1 MKQLVCLITSF
12 LFLQAQAHIP
22 LSFNSNMEPIKIKLT
37 VGAKTFM
44 ATLVKSKT
52 VEAFKN
58 QLPFELKMI
67 ELNGNEKY
75 ADLKGPIPTNASNP
89 GKISIG
95 DILLY
100 GDQTLVVFYKSFS
113 TPYSYTNIGKI
124 DDVTGLATALG
135 NGNICIKFEL
145 VN

>member
-1 MKQLVCLITSF
+1 MKQLVCLIACF
-12 LFLQAQAHIP
+12 LFLQVQAHIS
-22 LSFNSNMEPIKIKLT
+22 LSTNSNMEPIKIKLT
-37 VGAKTFM
+37 VGANTFTASLANNKTVL
-44 ATLVKSKT
+44 ALKSK
-52 VEAFKN
+52 
-58 QLPFELKMI
+58 LPFELKMI

-89 GKISIG
+89 GKINIG

-124 DDVTGLATALG
+124 DDVTGLAAALG
-135 NGNICIKFEL
+135 SGNISIKFEL

>member
-1 MKQLVCLITSF
+1 MKQLVCLIACF
-12 LFLQAQAHIP
+12 LFLQTEACIP
-22 LSFNSNMEPIKIKLT
+22 ISTKSNMNPIKIRLT

-52 VEAFKN
+52 EEALIN
-58 QLPFELKMI
+58 QLPFELKMV

-100 GDQTLVVFYKSFS
+100 GDQTLVIFYKSFS
-113 TPYSYTNIGKI
+113 TQYSYTNIGKI
-124 DDVTGLATALG
+124 DDVTGLAAALG
-135 NGNICIKFEL
+135 SGNISIKFEL

>member
-1 MKQLVCLITSF
+1 MD
-12 LFLQAQAHIP
+12 
-22 LSFNSNMEPIKIKLT
+22 PIKIRIT
-37 VGAKTFM
+37 AAGKTFT
-44 ATLVKSKT
+44 ASLANNKT
-52 VEAFKN
+52 AQAFKN
-58 QLPFELKMI
+58 KLPFELKMM

-75 ADLKGPIPTNASNP
+75 ADLSGPIVTNSSNP

-95 DILLY
+95 DLMLY

-124 DDVTGLATALG
+124 DDVAGLAAALG
-135 NGNICIKFEL
+135 SGNVTIKFEL

>member
-1 MKQLVCLITSF
+1 
-12 LFLQAQAHIP
+12 
-22 LSFNSNMEPIKIKLT
+22 MEPIKIKLT
-37 VGAKTFM
+37 VGANTFT
-44 ATLVKSKT
+44 ASLANNKSVLAFKSK
-52 VEAFKN
+52 
-58 QLPFELKMI
+58 LPFELKMI

-124 DDVTGLATALG
+124 DDVAGLAVALG
-135 NGNICIKFEL
+135 SGNVTIKFEL

>member
-1 MKQLVCLITSF
+1 M
-12 LFLQAQAHIP
+12 
-22 LSFNSNMEPIKIKLT
+22 NPIKIRLT

-52 VEAFKN
+52 EEALIN
-58 QLPFELKMI
+58 QLPFELKMV

-100 GDQTLVVFYKSFS
+100 GDQTLVIFYKSFS

-124 DDVTGLATALG
+124 DDVTGLAAALG
-135 NGNICIKFEL
+135 SGNISIKFEL